1 MNIHGRKAGVI
12 ETAPRGTMPRLKGD
26 KHVPLLESQL
36 HGKWLIF
43 NHAVYCV
50 GTMLASDYQK
60 MVQSY
65 ATSDYLARILLGG
78 IDTWDSWAR
87 WYTCS
92 VLLQQKKC
100 KITLYDSKQAA
111 ERAMEVAG

>member
-1 MNIHGRKAGVI
+1 MNGHPRKAGVI
-12 ETAPRGTMPRLKGD
+12 ETRPRAVTPPR
-26 KHVPLLESQL
+26 HTRVPLLESQL
-36 HGKWLIF
+36 EDKWLIF
-43 NHAVYCV
+43 DHAVYCV
-50 GTMLASDYQK
+50 GTMLASDYEK
-60 MVQSY
+60 MVRSH
-65 ATSDYLARILLGG
+65 ATSDYLKYILLRN

-111 ERAMEVAG
+111 EQAMEGAG

>member
-1 MNIHGRKAGVI
+1 MSRPQGVI
-12 ETAPRGTMPRLKGD
+12 ETQVRGTMPRLKGD

-43 NHAVYCV
+43 DHAVYCV
-50 GTMLASDYQK
+50 GTMYSSDYEK
-60 MVQSY
+60 MVRSH
-65 ATSDYLARILLGG
+65 ATSDYLAHILLGG

-87 WYTCS
+87 WYAACEL
-92 VLLQQKKC
+92 VRRG

-111 ERAMEVAG
+111 EQAMEVQV